1 MNKRNSLFSP
11 SAYLESLRQTRLTG
25 LIYLVCCLLFSFL
38 PALISSVSGSS
49 FAPNLVDYAG
59 VLFAYIYLAPLT
71 LVLSS
76 FGFLTRRSASDF
88 YHSLPIRRSTLYV
101 SRVLAILTW
110 LAGTVV
116 LSLLS
121 SYLTYGLF
129 GRVLNWAQLPYL
141 IGYFFSCCLLVTACA
156 LIGICSTGT
165 YFSAFI
171 VAGLVMFLPRFISFL
186 IAEMVESSAPIVSV
200 AELGFLFNYNLN
212 LPVALIAEL
221 FSFGFYGAIDLDV
234 MMVTGKYIGYTAL
247 LGLIYLAAAGVIFC
261 RRASETASKS
271 APSRVMQHLFRCA
284 ISLPLFLVSGM
295 MLVFSLRGEWHSP
308 GLLVLLICAA
318 VLVYFIYELVTTRR
332 VRNLL
337 SALYVLPIVLAV
349 SIGVPFLGEALG
361 RQALHTIPAP
371 SEIESL
377 RFDERDGSSAY
388 NSLLLSRID
397 YRDEEISSLVVENL
411 SSTASAIEKNSHLN
425 PFSETVVF
433 NLKSGR
439 TITRRIHFSPADA
452 ERLQELKSSFN
463 FYQTALTRLPDE
475 QEIHSIFSNYGLTDK
490 DCREIWNSFRSEYEA
505 LAPEKQRLLQNGTP
519 AVSNVPL
526 LAAESAPSQTTMEQN
541 TVSLYDGF
549 LNVQGVSGIDTF
561 ASSYNLTT
569 LTPKTMLLFLQKI
582 NRDDQNTAEALLE
595 AANMLK
601 KANGSEVWIGGGL
614 ALCEGAQIRECDLG
628 YNLLPDMSNA
638 SYHESLQL
646 SAELLELLA
655 SADTSIDNLN
665 EPFVLMRYLNIEV
678 IGSDGASWNFSCRAY
693 RLTPAQEAAYRSL
706 THRLEALSDSEG

>member
-71 LVLSS
+71 LVFSS

-371 SEIESL
+371 SDSL
-377 RFDERDGSSAY
+377 
-388 NSLLLSRID
+388 
-397 YRDEEISSLVVENL
+397 
-411 SSTASAIEKNSHLN
+411 
-425 PFSETVVF
+425 
-433 NLKSGR
+433 
-439 TITRRIHFSPADA
+439 
-452 ERLQELKSSFN
+452 
-463 FYQTALTRLPDE
+463 
-475 QEIHSIFSNYGLTDK
+475 
-490 DCREIWNSFRSEYEA
+490 
-505 LAPEKQRLLQNGTP
+505 
-519 AVSNVPL
+519 
-526 LAAESAPSQTTMEQN
+526 
-541 TVSLYDGF
+541 
-549 LNVQGVSGIDTF
+549 
-561 ASSYNLTT
+561 
-569 LTPKTMLLFLQKI
+569 
-582 NRDDQNTAEALLE
+582 
-595 AANMLK
+595 
-601 KANGSEVWIGGGL
+601 
-614 ALCEGAQIRECDLG
+614 
-628 YNLLPDMSNA
+628 
-638 SYHESLQL
+638 
-646 SAELLELLA
+646 
-655 SADTSIDNLN
+655 
-665 EPFVLMRYLNIEV
+665 
-678 IGSDGASWNFSCRAY
+678 
-693 RLTPAQEAAYRSL
+693 
-706 THRLEALSDSEG
+706 